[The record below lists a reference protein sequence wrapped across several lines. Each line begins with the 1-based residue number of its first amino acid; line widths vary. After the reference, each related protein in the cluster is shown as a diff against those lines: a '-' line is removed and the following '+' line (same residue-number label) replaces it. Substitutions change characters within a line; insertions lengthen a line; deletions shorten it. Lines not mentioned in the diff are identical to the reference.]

1 MDLKLEYG
9 QEIHE
14 EDSSQ
19 GKINR
24 NIKNELINRFLNLEW
39 EVGIYKRIYFTKTN
53 ICGESR

>member
-24 NIKNELINRFLNLEW
+24 NIKNELINRFLNLE
-39 EVGIYKRIYFTKTN
+39 
-53 ICGESR
+53 